1 LAPNRPINP
10 EDLRKECA
18 QRFRR
23 ITGRPWNDAVK
34 AALDA
39 ELRTQRASELDAKVA
54 RELATA
60 LQNAARRAKEPDA
73 TEELRSW
80 IAAHVDSLLASQA
93 DRLEALSFASRANE
107 RGALL
112 WLFDDDDFFGR
123 GKAATDS
130 ELAVLSILA
139 GTAFELQAQHAGLTV
154 AQLIDHEAKNI
165 RKARAEYGLA
175 SKTETLRVA
184 SAMRKQVL
192 DVAAPPGL
200 ARKKP
205 DPAGR

>member
-1 LAPNRPINP
+1 
-10 EDLRKECA
+10 
-18 QRFRR
+18 
-23 ITGRPWNDAVK
+23 VK

-73 TEELRSW
+73 TETLRSW
-80 IAAHVDSLLASQA
+80 VAAHLDPVLASQA
-93 DRLEALSFASRANE
+93 DRLEALSVAPRANE

-123 GKAATDS
+123 GRPATDS

-139 GTAFELQAQHAGLTV
+139 GTASELQAQHAGLTV

-175 SKTETLRVA
+175 SKNEAVRLA

-192 DVAAPPGL
+192 DVAAPPRL